1 MVTEHKWVPGMVQE
15 LDAALL
21 NLGFGESPST
31 PNLFGMVGFGKRESW
46 GRRKPF
52 ELLGRT
58 LTLDDGRSMY
68 PSSEFVQV
76 AAMLE
81 SRGAAEDG
89 YQAMEHAVQKLHLR
103 DSEHVER
110 ILILVTDED
119 RDVIPQGQELTQR
132 TMTRLLGLK
141 RVAFHVVVDQQ
152 FLATGGIHPFGMNA
166 SNWGFLATDKD
177 GVQALPRTR
186 NGVSYQNTYSD
197 YTHFALRL
205 KGTAWDTVMIRMGGG
220 TTRLFTQTFTRVVAA
235 QTYHVRTACLKTN

>member
-1 MVTEHKWVPGMVQE
+1 MVQQ

-46 GRRKPF
+46 GNRKPF

-68 PSSEFVQV
+68 PSSEFVPV

-81 SRGAAEDG
+81 SRGDIEDG

-103 DSEHVER
+103 DSESVER
-110 ILILVTDED
+110 ILILVTDKD
-119 RDVIPQGQELTQR
+119 RDVLPQGQELNRR
-132 TMTRLLGLK
+132 TMKWLLALK

-152 FLATGGIHPFGMNA
+152 FLATGGLHPFGMNG
-166 SNWGFLATDKD
+166 SRWGFLPTDKD
-177 GVQALPRTR
+177 GVQALPWTR
-186 NGVSYQNTYSD
+186 RGVSYRNTYRD
-197 YTHFALRL
+197 YTDFALRVN
-205 KGTAWDTVMIRMGGG
+205 GTAWDDNMIRMGGS
-220 TTRLFTQTFTRVVAA
+220 TTKLFTQTFTRVVAA
-235 QTYHVRTACLKTN
+235 QTYHVRTAGLNKIWIKL